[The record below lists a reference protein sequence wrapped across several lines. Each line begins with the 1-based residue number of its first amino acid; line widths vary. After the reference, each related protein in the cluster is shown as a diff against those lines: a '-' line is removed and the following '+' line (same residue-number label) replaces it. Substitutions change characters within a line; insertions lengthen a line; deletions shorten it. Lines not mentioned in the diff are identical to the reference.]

1 MVWGALLQPLLLA
14 ITDNIPPLVPVV
26 VVIVFVLMPEV
37 MVQELEG
44 NVQVYDVAPLTGSTP

>member
-1 MVWGALLQPLLLA
+1 M
-14 ITDNIPPLVPVV
+14 TDNIPPLVPVV
-26 VVIVFVLMPEV
+26 VVIVFVLIPEV